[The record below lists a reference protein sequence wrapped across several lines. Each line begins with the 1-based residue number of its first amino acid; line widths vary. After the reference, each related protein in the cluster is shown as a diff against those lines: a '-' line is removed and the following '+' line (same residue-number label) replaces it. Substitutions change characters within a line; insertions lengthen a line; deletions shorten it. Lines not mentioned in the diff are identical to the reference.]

1 MADFLATLCHTDVDN
16 PFPVL
21 INGGLS
27 HCFNLLV
34 LSVLPHSFLACISA
48 CYLGTARSRWRGSV
62 WCGWRCRITA
72 SFLLALLFLMD
83 VLVVVAWTP
92 DLATLWLE
100 VLAGLVSALAWLVH
114 GMAAVTLSRL
124 PLGSQW
130 GPVPLGCLP
139 LLPIPTLIITLV
151 SDCRLGYLSWDW
163 DSPPPAILRSAL
175 VCIELS
181 LLFIYLL
188 AFIISCLRAGELV
201 EGVSEREPLL
211 PRAGYPEGRPV
222 EEDGAGCLSRLFY
235 LWLNPMMERGRSGEL
250 SRPCDVCLLPPALE
264 IRQVE
269 ERMAECWQR
278 CRGASWV
285 SAGQGDPSKSW
296 RGLEQPEVAPS
307 LVEQEELCLLS
318 VFHRAFGRRYYMLG
332 LLKLMASMLGFVGPL
347 LLSCL
352 VTYMESDS
360 QPVSLGF
367 AYALG
372 LCLSTLTAA
381 FLSNQFSYQVLK
393 VSLEA
398 RAAMVCAVYRK
409 ALRVNATTLSS
420 FTTGEIVNF
429 MSTDTERLMNF
440 FPSFHELWS
449 LPLTFAVTLYL
460 LHLQVGVAFLGG
472 LGVAILLVPLNKVI
486 ASKIIQSTSDMLQH
500 KDARVKLMTEILFGI
515 RVLKFYTWEKHF
527 ISMVQSC
534 RKKELSCIKVINY
547 LDAVCVYTWA
557 ALPVVISILTFMT
570 YVLLGH
576 KLTAPKVF
584 TTLALVEMLIMP
596 LNNFPWILNGILEA
610 KVSLER
616 IQRFLKLSDQDLSSY
631 YTTSTDGCWAVK
643 LHDATFS
650 WVHQRASASDL
661 SQPDSSSSQEG
672 SLELCNLNLRVKQGA
687 LVGVLGKVGCGK
699 SSLLA
704 AITGE
709 INRKDGTVSVS
720 VLERGFGLTTQ
731 EAWIQHMTIQ
741 DNILFGK
748 EFDAKRYHD
757 VIEAC
762 ALSEDLNMLPAG
774 DQTEVG
780 ENGITLSGGQK
791 ARIALARAVYMDQDL
806 YLLDDPLAAVDSD
819 VAGHLMEQCI
829 MGILKDKTRILC
841 THRAE
846 FLNKADVLVLMD
858 NGRIIRADTPAEI
871 LPLVQATSS
880 IHSKEAYDIVCTDSV
895 QVSEEDKKVGA
906 VTLRVYSAYWHAVG
920 CCLAFS
926 ILVSLLLMQASRNV
940 SDWWLSNW
948 ISNLQHQSNMSGNGS
963 STSSSTFPHLLLFY
977 SNLFISP
984 VTVGGNLSSQ
994 VKFYLTVYGCIA
1006 ASNTVFTALRAFL
1019 FAYSAIRAATTIHN
1033 KLLKQ
1038 VLKATVTFF
1047 DMTPVG
1053 RIVNRFSSDLYCMD
1067 DTLPFILNIF
1077 LANLFGLLGTV
1088 IVIIYGLPWI
1098 VLMLLPLAALYFH
1111 IQRYYR
1117 CTSRELKRLSSLS
1130 LSSIYTQF
1138 SETLTGLS
1146 TIRASRAMDR
1156 FEWENASRLETNQR
1170 CLFASGTAIQWLD
1183 IRLQMVGVA
1192 VVTAIAAIAVIEHQ
1206 MKVGDPGLVGL
1217 ALSYALSITNVLSGL
1232 VSNFTQTEM
1241 QMVSV
1246 ERIEEYSTEIPTEP
1260 QHSTLQV
1267 PDTWPAQGLVEFR
1280 DVVLRYRPG
1289 LPRALNRV
1297 NFQIRVGERV
1307 GIVGRT
1313 GSGKSSMFLALF
1325 RMVELSE
1332 GQILI
1337 DGIDTKAVSL
1347 EELRSRLAIIPQ
1359 DAFLF
1364 SGSVRENL
1372 DPLGR
1377 HTEQQLLRVLK
1388 QCHLLQLVN
1397 RMGGLGA
1404 ELGEKGRNLSAGQKQ
1419 LVCLARALLTQ
1430 AKVLCI
1436 DEATASVDQRTDQL
1450 LQQTIREEFADK
1462 TVLTIAH
1469 RLNTVMDS
1477 DRVLVMQAGRVKEFD
1492 SPLVL
1497 SQKQNSHFYQL
1508 LHCSQD

>member
-1 MADFLATLCHTDVDN
+1 
-16 PFPVL
+16 
-21 INGGLS
+21 
-27 HCFNLLV
+27 
-34 LSVLPHSFLACISA
+34 
-48 CYLGTARSRWRGSV
+48 
-62 WCGWRCRITA
+62 
-72 SFLLALLFLMD
+72 MD

-576 KLTAPKVF
+576 KLTAPKVSPNRQCF
-584 TTLALVEMLIMP
+584 LLEPKKFYSTEESHSAQNRILYSFSAAQALKGAGDLCPACVSSLLSVCSCSPTLLH
-596 LNNFPWILNGILEA
+596 
-610 KVSLER
+610 SL
-616 IQRFLKLSDQDLSSY
+616 
-631 YTTSTDGCWAVK
+631 
-643 LHDATFS
+643 
-650 WVHQRASASDL
+650 
-661 SQPDSSSSQEG
+661 P
-672 SLELCNLNLRVKQGA
+672 QGA

-858 NGRIIRADTPAEI
+858 NGRIIRAGMWLQLAA
-871 LPLVQATSS
+871 LV
-880 IHSKEAYDIVCTDSV
+880 IV
-895 QVSEEDKKVGA
+895 G
-906 VTLRVYSAYWHAVG
+906 LR
-920 CCLAFS
+920 
-926 ILVSLLLMQASRNV
+926 
-940 SDWWLSNW
+940 
-948 ISNLQHQSNMSGNGS
+948 
-963 STSSSTFPHLLLFY
+963 
-977 SNLFISP
+977 SP

-1156 FEWENASRLETNQR
+1156 FVTWENASRLETNQR

-1430 AKVLCI
+1430 VLCI

>member
-48 CYLGTARSRWRGSV
+48 CYLGTARRTTNYICSV

-264 IRQVE
+264 I
-269 ERMAECWQR
+269 
-278 CRGASWV
+278 
-285 SAGQGDPSKSW
+285 
-296 RGLEQPEVAPS
+296 LAPS

-631 YTTSTDGCWAVK
+631 YTTST
-643 LHDATFS
+643 
-650 WVHQRASASDL
+650 
-661 SQPDSSSSQEG
+661 
-672 SLELCNLNLRVKQGA
+672 ELCESALCALSALFGNDPIVDIEAVGHRGA

-791 ARIALARAVYMDQDL
+791 ARIALARAVYMDL

-880 IHSKEAYDIVCTDSV
+880 IHSKAPSQQPGSAIVVEEEAYDIVCTDSV

-1260 QHSTLQV
+1260 QHSTLQS
-1267 PDTWPAQGLVEFR
+1267 PHQREKGLVEFR

>member
-48 CYLGTARSRWRGSV
+48 CYLGTARGSV

-250 SRPCDVCLLPPALE
+250 SRPCDVCLLPPA
-264 IRQVE
+264 
-269 ERMAECWQR
+269 
-278 CRGASWV
+278 WV
-285 SAGQGDPSKSW
+285 SAGQGDPK
-296 RGLEQPEVAPS
+296 
-307 LVEQEELCLLS
+307 ELCLLS

-631 YTTSTDGCWAVK
+631 YTTST
-643 LHDATFS
+643 
-650 WVHQRASASDL
+650 
-661 SQPDSSSSQEG
+661 
-672 SLELCNLNLRVKQGA
+672 ELCDSLLSVCSCSPTLLHSLPQGA

-791 ARIALARAVYMDQDL
+791 ARIALARAVYMDL

-858 NGRIIRADTPAEI
+858 NGRIIRAGMWLQLAARI
-871 LPLVQATSS
+871 LFGSAIVVEE
-880 IHSKEAYDIVCTDSV
+880 EAYDIVCTDSV

>member
-48 CYLGTARSRWRGSV
+48 CYLGTARDSHIGSV

-631 YTTSTDGCWAVK
+631 YTTST
-643 LHDATFS
+643 
-650 WVHQRASASDL
+650 
-661 SQPDSSSSQEG
+661 
-672 SLELCNLNLRVKQGA
+672 ELCDSLLSVCSCSPTLLHSLPQGA

-858 NGRIIRADTPAEI
+858 NGRIIRAGMWLQLAAPTGAGMHVSGRAGGGGVSKQCKDVNGGLGGCEQCGGFRA
-871 LPLVQATSS
+871 QATS
-880 IHSKEAYDIVCTDSV
+880 
-895 QVSEEDKKVGA
+895 VSEEDKKVGA

-963 STSSSTFPHLLLFY
+963 STR
-977 SNLFISP
+977 
-984 VTVGGNLSSQ
+984 NLSSQ

-1156 FEWENASRLETNQR
+1156 FVTWENASRLETNQR

>member
-250 SRPCDVCLLPPALE
+250 SRPCDVCLLPPA
-264 IRQVE
+264 
-269 ERMAECWQR
+269 
-278 CRGASWV
+278 
-285 SAGQGDPSKSW
+285 
-296 RGLEQPEVAPS
+296 GLEQP
-307 LVEQEELCLLS
+307 ELCLLS

-631 YTTSTDGCWAVK
+631 YTTRDLCPACVSSLLSVCSCSPTL
-643 LHDATFS
+643 LH
-650 WVHQRASASDL
+650 
-661 SQPDSSSSQEG
+661 
-672 SLELCNLNLRVKQGA
+672 SLPQGA

-880 IHSKEAYDIVCTDSV
+880 IHKSAMKGSAIVVEEEAYDIVCTDSV